1 MTMICC
7 WAATMTTTSSADSRS
22 KASKSTTGRGAL
34 RGIQDLSAGSGSHT
48 RSLGGVGSAAGLGLN
63 SAMMKPGQTIRV
75 KAGGHVGKSANN
87 GVPTHRK

>member
-1 MTMICC
+1 MN
-7 WAATMTTTSSADSRS
+7 SS
-22 KASKSTTGRGAL
+22 KVCKSTTGRGAL

-48 RSLGGVGSAAGLGLN
+48 RSLGGSAVGLGLN